1 MSDRAIRNLANLQE
15 SASTARVLNLLAA
28 WKKHGETEEW
38 LAQPLFH
45 NPILN
50 RCLIIKHR
58 LRRNELDLF
67 RRRRQVATKVLMP
80 IDAGD
85 LKLGG
90 RFVFVDQ
97 INFDRSL
104 QETFGGSFDPRDA
117 ETLRLI
123 DKLPSLD
130 PFLMREQ
137 LKRHGIEPAR
147 CYFELT
153 DADLKKMFA
162 FVEAEIRPLVNMSMG
177 PGAGDGGA
185 HTSTLVSKILSNAQ
199 GKDMEP
205 LRMTLRLAEDE
216 YAEGVFCW
224 KGFLYYKWSLASIL
238 GDVRGVADE
247 VASIKPVGPMDGES
261 RAYIERGR
269 AVLRRRIIKT
279 CEIVVATLRV
289 YDDAYANL
297 TQNGRPTA
305 FREFLLDA
313 PMMFTRLGEQVGA
326 VQHIVSFWRFRFG
339 KGAAPVGVEELIDIF
354 MDFEGSLAQR
364 EDEDSGTVTVRAA

>member
-1 MSDRAIRNLANLQE
+1 MSDRAIRNLAHLQE

-28 WKKHGETEEW
+28 WKVHGETEEW
-38 LAQPLFH
+38 LAQPLFY

-80 IDAGD
+80 IDAAD

-97 INFDRSL
+97 TNFDRCL

-117 ETLRLI
+117 ETLRAI
-123 DKLPSLD
+123 DRLPSLD

-137 LKRHGIEPAR
+137 LKRYGIEPAR
-147 CYFELT
+147 CYFDLT
-153 DADLKKMFA
+153 EADRRKMFS
-162 FVEAEIRPLVNMSMG
+162 FVEAEVRPLVTMSMG
-177 PGAGDGGA
+177 ISGDRA
-185 HTSTLVSKILSNAQ
+185 AASVLVSKILATEQ
-199 GKDMEP
+199 TRDMEP
-205 LRMTLRLAEDE
+205 LRTTLRLAEHE
-216 YAEGVFCW
+216 YAEGVFAW

-238 GDVRGVADE
+238 GDVRRVADE
-247 VASIKPVGPMDGES
+247 IAAIKPTGPLDGES
-261 RAYIERGR
+261 KAYIERGR
-269 AVLRRRIIKT
+269 MVLRRQIIKT

-297 TQNGRPTA
+297 TQNGKPNA

-313 PMMFTRLGEQVGA
+313 PLMFTRLGEQVGA
-326 VQHIVSFWRFRFG
+326 VQHIVSFWRFRFSL
-339 KGAAPVGVEELIDIF
+339 GAQPVGVEELIDIF
-354 MDFEGSLAQR
+354 MDFEGSLAGR
-364 EDEDSGTVTVRAA
+364 DEDDDTVTPGRRAA